1 MQLESTL
8 SEVILELK
16 ASSSRDMKGHF
27 FPIKWKDTFSLK
39 KSYRRTP
46 LIWATHMIIAY
57 LHNFG
62 LELRLI
68 IKNYPAVMQ

>member
-8 SEVILELK
+8 SEVILEIEGSIKQRYERALFPYK
-16 ASSSRDMKGHF
+16 MKGHI
-27 FPIKWKDTFSLK
+27 FPK
-39 KSYRRTP
+39 KKYRRTP
-46 LIWATHMIIAY
+46 LIWATHTIIAY

-68 IKNYPAVMQ
+68 IKNYPVVMQ